1 MAPVEICLY
10 GAAAFAV
17 LAGVLKCIDVW
28 MRSRYNTLTWTR
40 KKTRRTFK

>member
-1 MAPVEICLY
+1 MSFAEITLY

-17 LAGVLKCIDVW
+17 LAGALKCLDIW